1 MYKTEKSFR
10 IEVWL
15 SVIFMGLV
23 WISPFGF
30 IPKLILFIT
39 GFLVLIAEAA
49 NSAIENTVDL
59 VTDEVHPLAKAA
71 KDIGSGIVLLTI
83 ILHIITWGA
92 LWVNYLI

>member
-10 IEVWL
+10 VEMILAV
-15 SVIFMGLV
+15 VFMAL
-23 WISPFGF
+23 ILLSPFGF

-39 GFLVLIAEAA
+39 GFLVLVAEAV

-83 ILHIITWGA
+83 ILHIITWGV
-92 LWVNYLI
+92 LWINYWV